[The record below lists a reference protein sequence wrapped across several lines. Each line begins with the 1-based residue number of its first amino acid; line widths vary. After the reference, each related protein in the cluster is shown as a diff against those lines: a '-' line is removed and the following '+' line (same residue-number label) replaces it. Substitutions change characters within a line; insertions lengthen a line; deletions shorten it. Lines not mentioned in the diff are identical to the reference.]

1 MAHHIDRRRD
11 YRSQSAMEYL
21 MTYGW
26 AILIIAV
33 VLSVLFQL
41 GVFSS
46 GNFQP
51 HAQAGSCQV
60 SRTVA
65 GVSLEGQCN
74 GMLPQFV
81 AQFNGA
87 SSYISIPSINGLA
100 SSAGQFNTVSF
111 WVYINSL
118 SLQQIPVSFVDYDIW
133 IESSTCIGL
142 NTGNSDAYGFNPSG
156 LQGKWINVVL
166 VLNNG
171 VYTNNALIYVNGVQ
185 QTIASCGS
193 NGPVSQTVT
202 APLFLGQFNNGAPAG
217 FYLSGQL
224 ANVQVYNV
232 SLSSSE
238 VQALYLE
245 GIGGA
250 PIRPQNTV
258 GWWPLNGNAN
268 DYSGNNNNG
277 QLSSVTFSSSWESGY
292 TAP

>member
-1 MAHHIDRRRD
+1 
-11 YRSQSAMEYL
+11 

-51 HAQAGSCQV
+51 HAQPGSCQV

-74 GMLPQFV
+74 GMLPEYV
-81 AQFNGA
+81 AGFIPSSSAMSSGYGISDVYISSNSLIAPQGTPNAIFTITAWVDPTAYGTCNGYCVVPIVSINNQYFAFGIQPGGGLGIHGCGNPDVTTSGMAIVPFNSWTFISVSYSSSGYYSFQEDAMAPYTTSNKGFTINSPGLLIGSQASCNGA
-87 SSYISIPSINGLA
+87 TFEGSI
-100 SSAGQFNTVSF
+100 
-111 WVYINSL
+111 
-118 SLQQIPVSFVDYDIW
+118 
-133 IESSTCIGL
+133 
-142 NTGNSDAYGFNPSG
+142 
-156 LQGKWINVVL
+156 
-166 VLNNG
+166 
-171 VYTNNALIYVNGVQ
+171 
-185 QTIASCGS
+185 
-193 NGPVSQTVT
+193 
-202 APLFLGQFNNGAPAG
+202 
-217 FYLSGQL
+217 
-224 ANVQVYNV
+224 ANVQIYNV
-232 SLSSSE
+232 SLAQPE
-238 VQALYLE
+238 ITALYDE

-250 PIRPQNTV
+250 PIRPQNLT

-277 QLSSVTFSSSWESGY
+277 VPSNVIYSSSWESSY